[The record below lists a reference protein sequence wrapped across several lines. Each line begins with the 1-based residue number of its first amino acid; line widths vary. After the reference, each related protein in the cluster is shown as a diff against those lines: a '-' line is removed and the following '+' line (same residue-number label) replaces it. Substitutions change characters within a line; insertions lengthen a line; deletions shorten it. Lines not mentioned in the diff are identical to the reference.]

1 MPYSREHKRETR
13 ARIVEAARIL
23 FNREGFAA
31 VTIDRIMA
39 AAGLTR
45 GGFYNHFRN
54 KEELY
59 AEAVE
64 SFLTGRGRQWR
75 EEAGVVTDGGPET
88 VRAMLDSYLSGE
100 HLGDLD
106 GQCPMIALP
115 SDVARGTP
123 EVRAAFLLLLRAM
136 TGLFER
142 NLAQPGPEGRETA
155 LALSALCVGGM
166 VLARTIDD
174 AALSRDLL
182 AASRAVADRLGAAG

>member
-1 MPYSREHKRETR
+1 MPYSRAHKRETR
-13 ARIVEAARIL
+13 ARIIEAARIL

-64 SFLTGRGRQWR
+64 SFLTGRGLQWR
-75 EEAGVVTDGGPET
+75 EESGAREEEGSAT
-88 VRAMLDSYLSGE
+88 VRAMLDGYLSTA
-100 HLGDLD
+100 HLDDLD

-123 EVRAAFLLLLRAM
+123 EVRAAYLLLLRAM

-142 NLAQPGPEGRETA
+142 NLPRPAPEARQTA